1 MRLRAATMASGVFAG
16 ATMPY
21 QFSIKRSGMPTSAV
35 VGTSGAVGTR
45 WRAPSA
51 IGHVNDVDL
60 RRQLEQFAGEM
71 RQAANAGGGKIEFAG
86 LCFRKRDEFSHAFGG
101 NVAR

>member
-1 MRLRAATMASGVFAG
+1 MRQQYRQIEECHLHLLAEQIVDGGRRA
-16 ATMPY
+16 
-21 QFSIKRSGMPTSAV
+21 
-35 VGTSGAVGTR
+35 
-45 WRAPSA
+45 A

-86 LCFRKRDEFSHAFGG
+86 LCFRKRDEFSHVFGG
-101 NVAR
+101 NVARNDEHLRHGRDQRDRREILPATS